1 MANYQLLKTDI
12 DAKVYQNGAQEISGA
27 NLNAV
32 LNAMVASLGVGYQF
46 MGMATPTNPGTEQ
59 TPDYKCFYI
68 ATTPGKYTNLGG
80 VVVADGEVAIL
91 KWDSAWT
98 KVVTGVAK
106 SVDVNN
112 ISKGLTYMS
121 DTAYINIDLI
131 NKKIVTGG
139 ISSTPGYI
147 AVGNGEWKKIGLG
160 ETEFVVKE
168 NATGIYFLF
177 LDGNNN
183 NLVTLVDYTR
193 VGNYDW
199 RNCVVLGLIA
209 ISGVGNPP
217 TIVGDNLP
225 FAHQVNGAWVNKAQ
239 KNALQGKK
247 ITIFGD
253 SISTYA
259 GYIPSENA
267 TFFPRAGYD
276 VNDVSFT
283 WWKKLLDATGMILE
297 INNSWSGSR
306 IATPPAGRTE
316 KAFTNP
322 DRYNNLGNP
331 DIIIVFGGI
340 NDEFAQSDPTTPG
353 EFNLSTTGNMD
364 VTQFKQAYQFLVR
377 TLQTNYPNAK
387 LFICTPTF
395 KGASGIFEN
404 NDVGINQYEFHN
416 VIRQIADMYGCGF
429 IDLAKCGINVYNYQ
443 TYLDDTVHPNRK
455 GMQLIFE
462 KVMGALNSY
471 YNGNTGVNV

>member
-199 RNCVVLGLIA
+199 RNCVVLGVIA

-395 KGASGIFEN
+395 KGVSGIFEN